1 MLQIQIIGN
10 LTRDAE
16 IKQSQKTQDNFLTFT
31 IAVNEG
37 KDKPAI
43 FIRCLRKAYDN
54 TQNLMQYMTK
64 GKKVYVQGKPSIG
77 VYTDQQSGNARPDIT
92 CFVEHIELLGGNNEV
107 LTGAVSG
114 TQASPMTDGDGVML
128 GRSGN
133 NMPAPNPNQYQ
144 SFVDNTDGDLPF

>member
-1 MLQIQIIGN
+1 MLQLQIIGN

-16 IKQSQKTQDNFLTFT
+16 IRQSQKTQDNFLTFT

-43 FIRCLRKAYDN
+43 FIRCLRRAYDN

-64 GKKVYVQGKPSIG
+64 GKKVYVQGRPSVGI
-77 VYTDQQSGNARPDIT
+77 YNDRENNSIRPDIT
-92 CFVEHIELLGGNNEV
+92 CFVEHIELLGGNNEAA
-107 LTGAVSG
+107 TG
-114 TQASPMTDGDGVML
+114 TQDSA
-128 GRSGN
+128 
-133 NMPAPNPNQYQ
+133 PAETQTAAITQAAPQPNPNQYQ